1 MRLTTAQAL
10 VRWLVAQRT
19 ELFDGTEA
27 PLFPGVYAI
36 FGHGNVLGLGTALE
50 EYRDLLPVWRGHN
63 EQGMALAAVGYAK
76 ATHRRQVGVATTSIG
91 PGALNLVTAAG
102 VAHANRLPLLLLP
115 GDTFT
120 SRAPDP
126 VLQQIEPFHDGTG
139 TVNDAFRAVSRYFD
153 RITRPEQ
160 LLGALPQVARVLTD
174 PADCG
179 PVTLALPQDVQAE
192 AFDFPDALFE
202 PVVHRIQRPRA
213 DLRCLAE
220 AASLLRSSSRPLLV
234 LGGGVRYSGAGADA
248 IAFAE
253 RFGLPITETTAGRT
267 LVSHDHAL
275 HAGPLGITGSTSG
288 NELAAEADVVL
299 AVGTRLQDFTTAS
312 WTVFSPS
319 VRLVTLN
326 AARFDAVKHG
336 ATAVVGDALA
346 ALADLSP
353 LLDSWAAPASWTSR
367 ARAARAVWDSH
378 IDKLR
383 SPSSELTYAQVVG
396 MVNDQSGPS
405 DYVMTA
411 SGGLPGELIGGWR
424 SSGPATMDVEYGFSC
439 MGYEIAGAWGAAM
452 AHRDGIVTTLLGDGS
467 YLMLNSELFSAAF
480 AGHGFVAVVCDNDGY
495 AVIHRLQTGQGAA
508 GYNNMYADCRTELPA
523 PPRVDFAAHAAAL
536 GCSVFAADGSSFPAQ
551 YAAARS
557 AAAQGKVA
565 VVTVKTHPSSWTEA
579 GSWWE
584 VGVPQTS
591 HRPQVLA
598 ARAELEEAKANQ
610 IRYLSH

>member
-1 MRLTTAQAL
+1 MKLTTAQAL
-10 VRWLVAQRT
+10 VRWMIAQRT
-19 ELFDGTEA
+19 ELHDLTEV
-27 PLFPGVYAI
+27 PLFPGVFAI

-50 EYRDLLPVWRGHN
+50 EHRDELPVWRGHN

-76 ATHRRQVGVATTSIG
+76 ATDRRQVGVATTSIG

-126 VLQQIEPFHDGTG
+126 VLQQIEPFHDGTAS
-139 TVNDAFRAVSRYFD
+139 VNDAFRAVSRYFD

-160 LLGALPQVARVLTD
+160 LLAALPQVARVLTD

-179 PVTLALPQDVQAE
+179 PATLALPQDVQAE
-192 AFDFPDALFE
+192 SFDFPESLFE
-202 PVVHRIQRPRA
+202 PVVHRVLRPQPDA
-213 DLRCLAE
+213 
-220 AASLLRSSSRPLLV
+220 RSVRDAVEIMKESSRPLLV
-234 LGGGVRYSGAGADA
+234 LGGGVRYSGAVEHA
-248 IAFAE
+248 IGFAE
-253 RFGLPITETTAGRT
+253 RYGIPITETTAGRT
-267 LVSHDHAL
+267 LVAHDHPL
-275 HAGPLGITGSTSG
+275 HAGPLGVTGSTSG
-288 NELAAEADVVL
+288 NELAAEADLVI

-312 WTVFSPS
+312 WSVFSPD
-319 VRLVTLN
+319 VRLISVN

-336 ATAVVGDALA
+336 AVALVGDARA
-346 ALADLSP
+346 TLSTFFG
-353 LLDSWAAPASWTSR
+353 LDGWSVPAEWTAR
-367 ARAARAVWDSH
+367 AQAARAGWDSH

-383 SPSSELTYAQVVG
+383 APSGELTYAQVVG
-396 MVNDQSGPS
+396 MVNDQSGPD

-424 SSGPATMDVEYGFSC
+424 ATGPATMDVEYGFSC

-452 AHRDGIVTTLLGDGS
+452 ARTSGVVTTLLGDGS

-508 GYNNMYADCRTELPA
+508 GYNNMYADCRSSLAE

-536 GCSVFAADGSSFPAQ
+536 GCSVFEADAGSFPAQ

-557 AAAQGKVA
+557 AASEGKVA
-565 VVTVKTHPSSWTEA
+565 VVTVKTHPASWTEA
-579 GSWWE
+579 GAWWE

-591 HRPQVLA
+591 HRPEVQA
-598 ARAELEEAKANQ
+598 ARAELDEAKAKQ
-610 IRYLSH
+610 VRYLSH